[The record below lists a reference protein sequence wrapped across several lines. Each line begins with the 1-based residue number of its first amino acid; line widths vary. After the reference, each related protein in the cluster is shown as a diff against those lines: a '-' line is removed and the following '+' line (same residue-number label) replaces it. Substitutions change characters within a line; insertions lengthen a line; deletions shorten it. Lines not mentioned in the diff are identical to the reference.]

1 MSVLTQFHAPQFH
14 APQYTKVLNPNT
26 GVQDPCYTFQINYD
40 LKNEYLSFVAENQ
53 ADVSV
58 QSLHNCVLD
67 NIPWWNTFIQL
78 FLQSSTKFFSKPY
91 TVETINKITKHALNG
106 TIGNKYPVNV
116 ILVPKNIQIYGGVF
130 TVNWG
135 YTLEPMIDIPDVE
148 NVTQISLPEVNI
160 SPVLKNKVI
169 NDIQEL
175 NIDEIP
181 IESNNTGMPLDTQL
195 EINSPAKFYEKQ
207 RVKEA
212 RLRAKLA
219 LYKAERQT
227 AQYYEKY
234 GNNISESDTDFETS
248 DEGTENDSE
257 EVEEVQI

>member
-1 MSVLTQFHAPQFH
+1 MSAFPQFH
-14 APQYTKVLNPNT
+14 APQYTKVLNPKT

-40 LKNEYLSFVAENQ
+40 LNNSDYLSFVAENQ

-58 QSLHNCVLD
+58 QSLHKCVLD
-67 NIPWWNTFIQL
+67 NIPWWNTFIQS
-78 FLQSSTKFFSKPY
+78 FLQSTTKFFSKPY
-91 TVETINKITKHALNG
+91 TVEAINKITKHTLNG
-106 TIGNKYPVNV
+106 TTSNKYPITV
-116 ILVPKNIQIYGGVF
+116 ILVPKNIQICGGVF

-135 YTLEPMIDIPDVE
+135 YNFESMIDIPDVE

-160 SPVLKNKVI
+160 SSPVLKNKVI

-181 IESNNTGMPLDTQL
+181 IESNNTGTQL
-195 EINSPAKFYEKQ
+195 EIDSPAKFYEKQ

-234 GNNISESDTDFETS
+234 GGNISESDTDFETS
-248 DEGTENDSE
+248 DEDSENDSE
-257 EVEEVQI
+257 EVEEIQT